1 LTNFKILIEEKNYIY
16 LLLLSSKREIL
27 CLLQNVKREGDKEN
41 EFVFDFVLI
50 NGFMDLCLVSS
61 SRFLFDKER

>member
-41 EFVFDFVLI
+41 EFMFDFVLI

>member
-1 LTNFKILIEEKNYIY
+1 M
-16 LLLLSSKREIL
+16 
-27 CLLQNVKREGDKEN
+27 KREGDKEN
-41 EFVFDFVLI
+41 EFMFDFVLI

>member
-1 LTNFKILIEEKNYIY
+1 LKNFKILIEEKNYIY

>member
-41 EFVFDFVLI
+41 EFMFDFVLI

-61 SRFLFDKER
+61 S